1 MLYRKKLYLH
11 KVISLFSLNY
21 EVLPC
26 FYRIMVGDE
35 RIRPNDTTRF
45 WGKQEKQQYRERFFE
60 GRKILGEI
68 DFNETVINKLS
79 LL

>member
-1 MLYRKKLYLH
+1 M
-11 KVISLFSLNY
+11 ISFFSLTY

-26 FYRIMVGDE
+26 FYRIMAEDK

-45 WGKQEKQQYRERFFE
+45 WEKEEKQQYRERFFE
-60 GRKILGEI
+60 CLEILTEI
-68 DFNETVINKLS
+68 GFNETVINKLS

>member
-1 MLYRKKLYLH
+1 M
-11 KVISLFSLNY
+11 IAIFSLTNY

-26 FYRIMVGDE
+26 FYRIMADDK

-45 WGKQEKQQYRERFFE
+45 WEKEEKQQYRERFSE
-60 GRKILGEI
+60 GLEILREI
-68 DFNETVINKLS
+68 GFNETVINKLS